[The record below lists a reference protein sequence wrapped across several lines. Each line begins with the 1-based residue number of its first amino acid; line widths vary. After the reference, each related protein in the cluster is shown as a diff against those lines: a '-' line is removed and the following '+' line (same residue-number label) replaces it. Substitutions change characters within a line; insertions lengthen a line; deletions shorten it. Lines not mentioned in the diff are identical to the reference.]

1 MFVIFTQ
8 QSFIMN
14 IPVADLSLFING
26 TPEHKVQFAA
36 DLGKAFEEVGEKP
49 FE

>member
-14 IPVADLSLFING
+14 IPVVDLN
-26 TPEHKVQFAA
+26 
-36 DLGKAFEEVGEKP
+36 
-49 FE
+49 

>member
-14 IPVADLSLFING
+14 IPVVDLQLFING
-26 TPEHKVQFAA
+26 APEEKVQFAA
-36 DLGKAFEEVGEKP
+36 DLGKAF
-49 FE
+49 